1 MFDAITYDMTP
12 ADAPIY
18 SVEWRQAAATPLP
31 KSSPKKVLE
40 TQFLDNKDSRR
51 ALTRTSV
58 NETRFSVLSF
68 GALTPTDLSAEACVE
83 SESSALAVKAT
94 ADRSLILARKYGSGV
109 SREESSRLDILTV
122 RLRNLVPRVSE
133 EQMDALA
140 SMVGETEETADALAA
155 IGRRY
160 AAQ

>member
-1 MFDAITYDMTP
+1 MFDAIPYDVTP

-31 KSSPKKVLE
+31 KTSQKKVLE

-51 ALTRTSV
+51 ALTRTSF

-68 GALTPTDLSAEACVE
+68 GVLTPAGGSAEAGVE
-83 SESSALAVKAT
+83 IEASVPAVKAA
-94 ADRSLILARKYGSGV
+94 ADRSFLLARKYGSGV
-109 SREESSRLDILTV
+109 NREEASRLDILTA
-122 RLRNLVPRVSE
+122 RLRSLAPRVGE
-133 EQMDALA
+133 EQMDALS

-155 IGRRY
+155 IRQRY
-160 AAQ
+160 AAK